1 MAIENYLT
9 KGAMYVG
16 EGLASLAVAVN
27 VAQAISGVSEQALE
41 LIQRGAVNM
50 LFYGAVI
57 AFCSQYRQAVNS
69 RHSLEAVLDTL
80 DSCSQSYQN

>member
-1 MAIENYLT
+1 MI
-9 KGAMYVG
+9 
-16 EGLASLAVAVN
+16 
-27 VAQAISGVSEQALE
+27 LE
-41 LIQRGAVNM
+41 KVKESVKNHETHDAKNLRTRNPHHLWLGRRSIQRGAVNM